1 MLFEGFYVILIFNN
15 ILFLNIKY
23 KMLCF
28 KEMFILGI
36 DVFYELNNSKWVMVK
51 CLSGNFV
58 LLFGDLSI
66 FVKIFVIILWSVDW

>member
-1 MLFEGFYVILIFNN
+1 MKCQMKKKIIVYQLNLNKYIVIIWMLFEGFYVILIFNN

-36 DVFYELNNSKWVMVK
+36 DVFYELNNSK
-51 CLSGNFV
+51 
-58 LLFGDLSI
+58 
-66 FVKIFVIILWSVDW
+66 